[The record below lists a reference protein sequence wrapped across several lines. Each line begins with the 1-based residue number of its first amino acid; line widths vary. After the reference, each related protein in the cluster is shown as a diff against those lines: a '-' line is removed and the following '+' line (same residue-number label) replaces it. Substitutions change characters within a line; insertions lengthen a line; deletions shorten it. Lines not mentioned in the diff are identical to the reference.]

1 MRPLALVIRIVLLVA
16 VLVVLAS
23 VRDVARSADA
33 PAAAPASAATVGVT
47 PAPATPPAAGRPSA
61 LMTEIRAALDAE
73 RDRVVALDARVRAC
87 TDRRQ
92 ALALQRE
99 IESVKRD
106 TEVTLLR
113 IQATHAR
120 RAGRTALADRLEAA
134 VAEMLAPPPPA
145 ATPVVRPE
153 PAGR

>member
-1 MRPLALVIRIVLLVA
+1 MRPLALVIRIVSLVA
-16 VLVVLAS
+16 VLFLLAS
-23 VRDVARSADA
+23 ARDVVRSADA
-33 PAAAPASAATVGVT
+33 PTAAPAGAAPVGVT
-47 PAPATPPAAGRPSA
+47 PAPVPQPAVSRSSA

-73 RDRVVALDARVRAC
+73 RDRVAALDARVRAC

-120 RAGRTALADRLEAA
+120 RAGRTALAERLEAA

-153 PAGR
+153 PTGR